1 MNKAEEI
8 QMKNAELM
16 TEMQKDYEQVDAER
30 MGLYFCISL
39 FVLSLYYP
47 LFVILLFV
55 IVIVFVFCLVYGQE
69 TMQMRYSEHPQYA
82 ENIEDMTAARQS
94 FSDFVMLPFNNN
106 QLKHERLATMQD
118 ENRRKIFLERFEV
131 GSKMLNGLASDEQV
145 SGGYH

>member
-1 MNKAEEI
+1 MNK
-8 QMKNAELM
+8 L
-16 TEMQKDYEQVDAER
+16 MQKEWVCIFVF
-30 MGLYFCISL
+30 LYFSFC
-39 FVLSLYYP
+39 FVVVLS
-47 LFVILLFV
+47 VICYLLFV